1 ARGGAAG
8 SRCRALRGGTRP
20 GRGGLVN
27 RHRRRAGRQLLRE
40 DGNALVEFVVLS
52 AVLLIPA
59 LYLVLTLV
67 SVQSAVFAADIIA
80 RDSARIHATDA
91 DPDRAQARAR
101 GHAHMVLADSWHGAH
116 DMLRVSCRGDA
127 CVTPGGTATTELS
140 LRVPLPGLG
149 PVMGTTG
156 PVSVSSAHAAPVDRY
171 RAVP

>member
-1 ARGGAAG
+1 RHDPGPGHGDVARGGAAG

-59 LYLVLTLV
+59 LYLVLTLG

-80 RDSARIHATDA
+80 RDRKSTRLNSSH
-91 DPDRAQARAR
+91 
-101 GHAHMVLADSWHGAH
+101 
-116 DMLRVSCRGDA
+116 VSI
-127 CVTPGGTATTELS
+127 S
-140 LRVPLPGLG
+140 
-149 PVMGTTG
+149 
-156 PVSVSSAHAAPVDRY
+156 Y
-171 RAVP
+171 AVFCLKKKKYLES

>member
-1 ARGGAAG
+1 M
-8 SRCRALRGGTRP
+8 
-20 GRGGLVN
+20 N

-59 LYLVLTLV
+59 LYLVLTLG

-101 GHAHMVLADSWHGAH
+101 NHAHLVLADFGLGAQ
-116 DMLRVSCRGDA
+116 DVVRVSCSDDP
-127 CVTPGGTATTELS
+127 CVTPGGTVTAEVS
-140 LRVPLPGLG
+140 IPVPVPGLG
-149 PVMGTTG
+149 PVLGTTG

>member
-1 ARGGAAG
+1 M
-8 SRCRALRGGTRP
+8 
-20 GRGGLVN
+20 N

-59 LYLVLTLV
+59 LYLVLTLG

-91 DPDRAQARAR
+91 DPDRAQACAR
-101 GHAHMVLADSWHGAH
+101 DHAHMVLADFGLGAQ
-116 DMLRVSCRGDA
+116 DVVRVSCSDDP
-127 CVTPGGTATTELS
+127 CVTPGGTVTAEVS
-140 LRVPLPGLG
+140 IPVPVPGLG
-149 PVMGTTG
+149 PVLGTTG